1 MYPQQSPFELE
12 MLARQ
17 EREARDRLDL
27 ARKRHMTD
35 DGEIP
40 HEHHELI
47 HKLEAEWQ
55 HLHDRLHRA
64 REGSS
69 GN

>member
-12 MLARQ
+12 MLAKQ

-27 ARKRHMTD
+27 ARKRHSTD

-40 HEHHELI
+40 PEHHELI
-47 HKLEAEWQ
+47 HKLEAEWKE
-55 HLHDRLHRA
+55 LRDWLHRA
-64 REGSS
+64 RES
-69 GN
+69 

>member
-1 MYPQQSPFELE
+1 MGPWPSPFELD

-27 ARKRHMTD
+27 ARKRRSTD

-40 HEHHELI
+40 HEHHALI

-55 HLHDRLHRA
+55 ELRDRLHQA